1 MRQAIRAAPRTLP
14 SQAISLYGYI
24 VTKASVSAPSTF
36 TPGSIMTDASASLPL
51 ERRAVAPWPRW
62 ATLGVLFGLL
72 SAAAIALYGP
82 IGVSGTYPR
91 FVGAFLRR
99 LVPDYAAANP
109 YLVKMG
115 SLVTPETMLVVGLLI
130 GGFLAA
136 RLGRTHAPSVEIV
149 HARETTSARRYA
161 DAFLGGFLILFGAR
175 LAGGCTSGHIISGMT
190 QLAVSST
197 IFAAAV
203 FAGGIGTARLLTA
216 WRAQP

>member
-1 MRQAIRAAPRTLP
+1 MTHAATLP
-14 SQAISLYGYI
+14 RQRE
-24 VTKASVSAPSTF
+24 AS
-36 TPGSIMTDASASLPL
+36 GL
-51 ERRAVAPWPRW
+51 PRW

-72 SAAAIALYGP
+72 SAASIALFGP

-91 FVGAFLRR
+91 AVGSVLRR
-99 LVPDYAAANP
+99 VSPEYAAANP

-115 SLVTPETMLVVGLLI
+115 SLVTPETMLVIGLLI
-130 GGFLAA
+130 GGFVSA
-136 RLGRTHAPSVEIV
+136 RLGRTRASAVEFV
-149 HARETTSARRYA
+149 HAAETSTGRRYL
-161 DAFLGGFLILFGAR
+161 DAFVGGFLILFGAR

-203 FAGGIGTARLLTA
+203 FGGGMGTAHLLKA

>member
-1 MRQAIRAAPRTLP
+1 MT
-14 SQAISLYGYI
+14 
-24 VTKASVSAPSTF
+24 APSVAQPLARTA
-36 TPGSIMTDASASLPL
+36 ASP
-51 ERRAVAPWPRW
+51 PRW

-91 FVGAFLRR
+91 LVGAVARAIT
-99 LVPDYAAANP
+99 PDYAANNP

-115 SLVTPETMLVVGLLI
+115 ALVTPETMLVVGLLI
-130 GGFLAA
+130 GGFLSS
-136 RLGRTHAPSVEIV
+136 RLFMGPKVPAVDRV
-149 HARETTSARRYA
+149 HAMETTDARRYR
-161 DAFLGGFLILFGAR
+161 DAFIGGFLILFGAR

-203 FAGGIGTARLLTA
+203 FAGGIGTAKLIHAARS
-216 WRAQP
+216 